1 MRGVECVEVF
11 SRCSPTRIIKTSSFT
26 FFVFLYFTSGK
37 YHRWGFFDFQD
48 DFHVF
53 PLVTWE
59 RENIGDQ
66 ISTAASQK
74 CTDSNIYLLPL

>member
-11 SRCSPTRIIKTSSFT
+11 SNTHHKNVIFY
-26 FFVFLYFTSGK
+26 FFCVSLLYIREISQMGV
-37 YHRWGFFDFQD
+37 FDFQD